1 MSDLDRTVG
10 QLEAGL
16 KAMSD
21 KIDRILKTVDD
32 IDERLKAIEA
42 RENER
47 KGAFRLAVFLAGVI
61 GAASVKLVAFLVQFI
76 K

>member
-1 MSDLDRTVG
+1 MSELDRTVG

-21 KIDRILKTVDD
+21 KIDHILKVVDN

-47 KGAFRLAVFLAGVI
+47 KGAFRLAIFLAGVI
-61 GAASVKLVAFLVQFI
+61 GAASVKLLTYFVQFI